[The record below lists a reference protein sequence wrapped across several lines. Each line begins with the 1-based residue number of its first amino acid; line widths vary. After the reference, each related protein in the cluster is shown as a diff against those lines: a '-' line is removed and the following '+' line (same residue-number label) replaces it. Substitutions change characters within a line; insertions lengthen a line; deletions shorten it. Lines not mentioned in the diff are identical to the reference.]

1 MSRLYKYLE
10 ELEIEEEGMTTGSVG
25 GLSASDVTP
34 ATNGLRKK
42 PVTKRKKKL
51 PKHKPAI
58 LPGVTI
64 QE

>member
-1 MSRLYKYLE
+1 MRLKKYLE

-25 GLSASDVTP
+25 GLSGGDVTP
-34 ATNGLRKK
+34 ETNGLRKK
-42 PVTKRKKKL
+42 SVTRRKKRL

-58 LPGVTI
+58 LPSVTI